1 MRSGLCSFLIIIAAK
16 VDFLE
21 CAEEFESTS
30 EFSDLYKDGIAP
42 EWPEDF
48 GDRLSVIKF
57 NFVRNSTSGRAS
69 LSGDN
74 GF

>member
-1 MRSGLCSFLIIIAAK
+1 MWRRLRSFWIIIAAR
-16 VDFLE
+16 VDSSACDGEL
-21 CAEEFESTS
+21 ESTYD
-30 EFSDLYKDGIAP
+30 FSDLYEDGVAP
-42 EWPEDF
+42 PWPEDF

-74 GF
+74 AF